1 MDIKQLKTNLHTA
14 RLNVIAATKMLEA
27 GRSYLESQIEKA
39 KAEFADNYDEQLR
52 IEETALIDLAT
63 AEHELR
69 TALIEN
75 YKLTGEK
82 TFDKECGVAVT
93 TKYEY
98 KPEDAVNWAKI
109 NAPVLIVES
118 VDDKA
123 FKKMPM
129 IADLDF
135 VTVTET
141 PVAKLATNFETF
153 A

>member
-52 IEETALIDLAT
+52 IEETALI
-63 AEHELR
+63 
-69 TALIEN
+69 EN

-98 KPEDAVNWAKI
+98 KPEDAVNWAKV
-109 NAPVLIVES
+109 NAPVLVVES